1 MQMTA
6 LSNARNTTEIL
17 CHTQKLHRTRTVK
30 DDVKIY
36 TGSIVAINGSTN
48 KAEPASDAAGLIVIG
63 RAEGFTADGRV
74 IAKSGVFKFDN
85 ASAAAEKLTHADINK
100 TVYVID
106 DHTVGKAG
114 GTNKIKAGI
123 LREIDADSQVIV
135 EIGNQVIA

>member
-1 MQMTA
+1 M
-6 LSNARNTTEIL
+6 LFRS
-17 CHTQKLHRTRTVK
+17 
-30 DDVKIY
+30 
-36 TGSIVAINGSTN
+36 
-48 KAEPASDAAGLIVIG
+48 LIVIG

-85 ASAAAEKLTHADINK
+85 ASAEAEKLTHADINK
-100 TVYVID
+100 TVYAID